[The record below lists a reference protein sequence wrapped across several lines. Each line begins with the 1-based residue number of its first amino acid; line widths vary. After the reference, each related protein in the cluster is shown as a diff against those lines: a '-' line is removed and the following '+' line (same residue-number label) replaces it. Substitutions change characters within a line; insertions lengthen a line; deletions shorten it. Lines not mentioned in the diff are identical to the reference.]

1 MNEKTLLTLEFDRVR
16 ERLAAYC
23 AFAPSKALATAL
35 APARKLEAARESL
48 ETTAEARRL
57 FEENPDITIGGT
69 RDIREYADGAR
80 RGRVLLPGELL
91 EIKST
96 LVAARTLQR
105 VFDKKDDFFPRLCA
119 ITNRLPAPLGL
130 VDAITRT
137 ISERGEVLDS
147 ASPELGRIRKQV
159 RIVHDRLLEK
169 MQRLLGSKS
178 LGPHIQDAIITQR
191 DGRYVIP
198 LRSDAKGRVKVVV
211 HDVSSSGATIFAEP
225 LSVVDL
231 NNEWRELQAAE
242 QAEERRV
249 LAALSDQVGT
259 HQYELIA
266 MVDAIAELDLAFAK
280 AHYARAIRGT
290 HPKLQPIRPKP
301 GDPNPSVTLMLY
313 QARHPLLPENEV
325 VPIDVEL
332 DPKTYV
338 MVITGPNTGGKTVT
352 LKTVG
357 LLAIMAQA
365 GLHIPAA
372 DGAELSLFKRVFAD
386 IGDVQSIEQ
395 SLSTF
400 SAHIKNVIRILDGV
414 DQHSLV
420 ILDELGSGT
429 DPQEGAALAQAILDH
444 LVRAGVTTLVATHY
458 PELKTYANST
468 PGVVNASVEFDL
480 KTLRPTYRLMVGLP
494 GRSNALYIA
503 QRLGL
508 PEEIVEVA
516 RQGIDPTE
524 LRADDLLDEIHHQ
537 RDLAHQARDAAE
549 KARYEAERMRRE
561 LNERLEHIEDER
573 LEVINA
579 AREDAQSEVAA
590 LQDEVRKTRAELA
603 RARQP
608 LEVLQAL
615 ETQAAALE
623 EQIEAPVVRQQVVEE
638 ATLERALRLGDKVHL
653 RTIDQ
658 DGVVTSLSQDEA
670 EVAVGNLRIRVPQY
684 QLDLVGATAQPKVPQ
699 GKTSG
704 MPLVNA
710 SSPGMELSL
719 RGLAVDEALEK
730 MDRYIDSAYM
740 AGLPYVRIVHGKGT
754 GKLRDAVR
762 RELGGHSLVG
772 SFESGGPTEGGDGVT
787 IAFMDVKK

>member
-1 MNEKTLLTLEFDRVR
+1 
-16 ERLAAYC
+16 
-23 AFAPSKALATAL
+23 
-35 APARKLEAARESL
+35 
-48 ETTAEARRL
+48 
-57 FEENPDITIGGT
+57 
-69 RDIREYADGAR
+69 
-80 RGRVLLPGELL
+80 
-91 EIKST
+91 
-96 LVAARTLQR
+96 
-105 VFDKKDDFFPRLCA
+105 
-119 ITNRLPAPLGL
+119 
-130 VDAITRT
+130 
-137 ISERGEVLDS
+137 
-147 ASPELGRIRKQV
+147 
-159 RIVHDRLLEK
+159 
-169 MQRLLGSKS
+169 
-178 LGPHIQDAIITQR
+178 
-191 DGRYVIP
+191 
-198 LRSDAKGRVKVVV
+198 
-211 HDVSSSGATIFAEP
+211 
-225 LSVVDL
+225 
-231 NNEWRELQAAE
+231 
-242 QAEERRV
+242 
-249 LAALSDQVGT
+249 
-259 HQYELIA
+259 
-266 MVDAIAELDLAFAK
+266 
-280 AHYARAIRGT
+280 
-290 HPKLQPIRPKP
+290 
-301 GDPNPSVTLMLY
+301 
-313 QARHPLLPENEV
+313 
-325 VPIDVEL
+325 
-332 DPKTYV
+332 
-338 MVITGPNTGGKTVT
+338 
-352 LKTVG
+352 
-357 LLAIMAQA
+357 MAQA

-386 IGDVQSIEQ
+386 IGDEQSIEQ

-608 LEVLQAL
+608 LEVLQEL
-615 ETQAAALE
+615 EARTEVLE

-772 SFESGGPTEGGDGVT
+772 RFESGGPTEGGDGVT